1 VLPQGFTESPN
12 LFGQALEQV
21 LGTYQPDPQETL
33 VQHVDGLLLA
43 GQMRGS
49 PKRKSEVIQLFR
61 PKRTKSI
68 KVKITI
74 YRRGSEVFG
83 TLVNKREQ
91 EIRARKGEW
100 NPIPPGSEK

>member
-1 VLPQGFTESPN
+1 
-12 LFGQALEQV
+12 
-21 LGTYQPDPQETL
+21 
-33 VQHVDGLLLA
+33 
-43 GQMRGS
+43 MRGS

-91 EIRARKGEW
+91 EI
-100 NPIPPGSEK
+100 